1 MANAFLVGWD
11 LDDKGIDDLR
21 RAIGPAATI
30 VLDDAVAWGVR
41 DDGRGSLST
50 TERSD
55 ATGLLFGSG
64 VPTDH
69 GAVDWGHDRLL
80 DGCDDDLV
88 AALVARDGLSFA
100 TGRGNHQLV
109 HGARAGGGHVVGT
122 SVRDVAL
129 ALGSGLRLDRS
140 HEDFALGFGFHPEGR
155 TPYAGVRALPG
166 GVRFRSGPSG
176 PVEVGAVAPRVAED
190 PSAPASADAA
200 VEQLFDRFLGA
211 VERQAGRARSHA
223 VLLGG
228 FDSALVATCLR
239 RLGHDVDT
247 FTFGFGD
254 PRYEQRN
261 AATLAASIGAVHHT
275 VAIEPQAVMERL
287 VEFDRHFPDIGAQP
301 HYQIHTLLGC
311 EAIAASGHD
320 HVFTG
325 DGCDSI
331 FLGYPT
337 VSARARLAGRMSSIP
352 GGVAAAAE
360 SVLATAPAERVLGHV
375 ARTGRSFLHNAT
387 LEMPV
392 SGHLPTRYID
402 EHTLARLRPDQP
414 PQAESVEAVR
424 RRLAS
429 GAADMDRVR
438 LAFHGNGLNRQSQAK
453 VDGSVRATGLVQYSP
468 FRDPEV
474 RDFVKALPTE
484 YLRPADAPA
493 RDAGK
498 AVLVEMVRRHG
509 LLPADI
515 VAMPKQSPSDSPIDT
530 WYAGELRSDVM
541 ALLDDLPFDVD
552 RGAIDDVLRPKRAE
566 KLYRERASISHHA
579 FQVIGVL
586 ASYAAFTGAVRPGSR
601 STPDK

>member
-1 MANAFLVGWD
+1 MANAFLLGWD
-11 LDDKGIDDLR
+11 LGDTGVDDFR
-21 RAIGPAATI
+21 RALGPTAMI
-30 VLDDAVAWGVR
+30 RVEGKAVFAVV
-41 DDGRGSLST
+41 DDGRGAVST
-50 TERSD
+50 TTRDD
-55 ATGLLFGSG
+55 ATGMLYGSG
-64 VPTDH
+64 VPVDH
-69 GAVDWGHDRLL
+69 DVVVWDHDRLL

-88 AALVARDGLSFA
+88 AALVTPEVVSFA

-109 HGARAGGGHVVGT
+109 HGARVGGGHVVGT
-122 SVRDVAL
+122 SVRDVAV

-140 HEDFALGFGFHPEGR
+140 YEDFALGFGFHPEGR
-155 TPYAGVRALPG
+155 TPYSGVRALPG
-166 GVRFRSGPSG
+166 GTRFRAGPHG
-176 PVEVGAVAPRVAED
+176 PVEVASVVPKAATDAAAP
-190 PSAPASADAA
+190 SSADAA
-200 VEQLFDRFLGA
+200 AEHLFDRFLGA
-211 VERQAGRARSHA
+211 VERQAGRERSHA

-239 RLGHDVDT
+239 RLGHEVET

-254 PRYEQRN
+254 PRYEQRG
-261 AATLAASIGAVHHT
+261 AAALAASIGAVHHT
-275 VAIEPQAVMERL
+275 VAIEPESVMARL
-287 VEFDRHFPDIGAQP
+287 VGFDRYFPDIGAQP

-311 EAIAASGHD
+311 EAIAAHGHR

-337 VSARARLAGRMSSIP
+337 VSARAGLASRMSAIP
-352 GGVAAAAE
+352 RPVAGAAE
-360 SVLATAPAERVLGHV
+360 SVLATALAERHLGHV

-402 EHTLARLRPDQP
+402 RHTLARLRPDRP
-414 PQAESVEAVR
+414 PQTEPVEAIR
-424 RRLAS
+424 QRLAS
-429 GAADMDRVR
+429 GVAGLDPVR

-484 YLRPADAPA
+484 FLRPAGAPA

-498 AVLVEMVRRHG
+498 AVLVEMVRRHE
-509 LLPADI
+509 LLPADVI
-515 VAMPKQSPSDSPIDT
+515 AMPKQSPSDSPIDS
-530 WYAGELRSDVM
+530 WYAGQLRPDVLS
-541 ALLDDLPFDVD
+541 LLDDLPFDVD
-552 RGAIDDVLRPKRAE
+552 RSAIDDVLRPKRAE
-566 KLYRERASISHHA
+566 RLYRERASISHHA

-601 STPDK
+601 PTLDE